1 MSAPSSNPFSSYSVE
16 ELESY
21 LQARRQVEEEARAA
35 ELAREAEVAQLQRR
49 LLELQATPAPSPPLS
64 AVSSSSSLR
73 GDYPSSFSSI
83 TRY

>member
-21 LQARRQVEEEARAA
+21 LQARRQVEEARAA

-83 TRY
+83 THY